1 MTTQSRSTQSIAKT
15 AEVEGG
21 PRKTLVTRPT
31 GSIQTL
37 ENRWRA
43 TRRDKNAVLLLV
55 AALVAGGLLLQ
66 GCATQ
71 WTQRPPGLEQKIVN
85 AHSRG
90 DHDELAVIYEQQ
102 AEADRAVAK
111 EHETRA
117 RTYRREP
124 RYRGLNLSMAQHCE
138 AIARE
143 YRQAAEENAAL
154 AKLHR
159 EIAKEAQH

>member
-1 MTTQSRSTQSIAKT
+1 MTTQLRSTQSIVDTAK
-15 AEVEGG
+15 VGGG
-21 PRKTLVTRPT
+21 PPRSSLTRPT
-31 GSIQTL
+31 GAVQALVNGRQT
-37 ENRWRA
+37 
-43 TRRDKNAVLLLV
+43 TRLDRNAVVLLV
-55 AALVAGGLLLQ
+55 AVLTAGGLLLQ

-71 WTQRPPGLEQKIVN
+71 WSHRPPGLEPKIVS

-90 DHDELAVIYEQQ
+90 DHDELAVIYERQ

-117 RTYRREP
+117 RTYRRAP
-124 RYRGLNLSMAQHCE
+124 QYRGLNLSMVQHCE